1 MDKIELLKARRAEIL
16 EAGSEIRKKIAEL
29 TDEASFAEFDSYSF
43 SENEFYEGTVGGEG
57 VICGS
62 ATINDNAVYV
72 IAQNGNVLA
81 GGITDANCKK
91 IVKCQQKALRAGAP
105 VIYLLDTKG
114 VAVGEG
120 VSALEGIGEV
130 LAMAQE
136 LKGEC
141 VQIAV
146 ATGEVLGS
154 FALLAASCDFTF
166 MTKNACVAYASPLVI
181 SAASGKNLAKEEVG
195 GVKNN
200 KNSGATTFEVEDILA
215 VRDTVTKLLDTLPAF
230 NGEVE
235 TMDDFNR
242 AAPELNQ
249 KVCVNCLKEA
259 VFDKDYFI
267 EMNKGF
273 ADEVVTG
280 IARIGGMAV
289 GAVIFGGGDKGVEL
303 DRNNVAKVKEFLYF
317 CDESGLP
324 VVTFV
329 NTLGVKANLATAQ
342 SPVMKEIANLTYAL
356 YNLGTPRINVV
367 YGKAVGLGY
376 SLFASKALGAEYS
389 YAFATAKISLFD
401 TKAGA
406 MIELAGISEE
416 NKDKAEEKYA
426 DEIQDP
432 VNAARKGYI
441 DDIIE
446 PQFVRAYLISA
457 LQLVTR

>member
-1 MDKIELLKARRAEIL
+1 MNKIELLKARRAEIL
-16 EAGSEIRKKIAEL
+16 QAGGEIRKIIHQL
-29 TDEASFAEFDSYSF
+29 TDEKSFAEFDSYSF
-43 SENEFYEGTVGGEG
+43 SKNEFYDEAVGGEG
-57 VICGS
+57 VVTGS

-72 IAQNGNVLA
+72 IAQNKNVLS

-105 VIYLLDTKG
+105 VVYILDTAG

-130 LAMAQE
+130 LAMAQA

-141 VQIAV
+141 TQICIT
-146 ATGEVLGS
+146 TGDVFGS
-154 FALLAASCDFTF
+154 FALLSASCDFTF
-166 MTKNACVAYASPLVI
+166 MTKNACVSYASPLVI
-181 SAASGKNLAKEEVG
+181 SAASNKNLAKEEVG

-200 KNSGATTFEVEDILA
+200 KNTGACTFEVESIDQ
-215 VRDTVTKLLDTLPAF
+215 VRDTVIRLLDTLPVY

-242 AAPELNQ
+242 ATPSLNE
-249 KVCVNCLKEA
+249 KVCVKCLKEA

-267 EMNKGF
+267 EMNAGY
-273 ADEVVTG
+273 APEVVTG
-280 IARIGGMAV
+280 VARIGGMAV
-289 GAVIFGGGDKGVEL
+289 GAILFGGEDKGVEL
-303 DRNNVAKVKEFLYF
+303 DRANVAKIKEFLYF
-317 CDESGLP
+317 CDESELP
-324 VVTFV
+324 VITFV
-329 NTLGVKANLATAQ
+329 NTLGIKADLATANT
-342 SPVMKEIANLTYAL
+342 PVMKEVANLVYAL
-356 YNLGTPRINVV
+356 YNLQTPRINVV

-401 TKAGA
+401 TQKGA
-406 MIELAGISEE
+406 MIELAGVTEG
-416 NKDKAEEKYA
+416 NHDQAEAKYA
-426 DEIQDP
+426 DEVQDP

-446 PQFVRAYLISA
+446 PQFVRSHLITA